1 MCAERGGRPCIVG
14 DSVREISDR
23 DLVLITGSYLE
34 HAWLNGNFSKNA
46 DVHEVCVQ
54 FSPDLFESGFIDKK
68 QFYPIKK
75 MFEYAAPR
83 HRILRRDGL
92 PCRARSWR
100 T

>member
-1 MCAERGGRPCIVG
+1 MRSAGATRIVG

-75 MFEYAAPR
+75 MFSMRAAASHSPK
-83 HRILRRDGL
+83 RRSPVL
-92 PCRARSWR
+92 SRSWR